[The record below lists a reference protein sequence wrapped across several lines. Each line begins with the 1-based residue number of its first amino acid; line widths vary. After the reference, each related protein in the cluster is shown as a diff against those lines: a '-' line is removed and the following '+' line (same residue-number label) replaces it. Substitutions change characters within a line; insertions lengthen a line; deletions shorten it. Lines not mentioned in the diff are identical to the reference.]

1 MNYEIIDKLVSST
14 ISEIFEGKVL
24 STMGDNDKAL
34 EIYKYLTKTI
44 SYDFPLLEQR
54 KKRGRVNLFQEM
66 VDVFEKHTGICSSLS
81 QVYKLLLESVNI
93 ESKAIICNDGNP
105 VLHQLLIVKDK
116 ESDKWIFS
124 DITRGIIFKNEEGLA
139 NFSYGLDRCPSIN
152 QEILG
157 VLPEMIYDGVLR
169 RNIDRQENF
178 AYLNNFSLF
187 DLPNN
192 VLNNEKVK

>member
-1 MNYEIIDKLVSST
+1 MNYEVIDGLVSST
-14 ISEIFEGKVL
+14 ISKIFEGKDL
-24 STMGDNDKAL
+24 SIMKDNDKAL

-44 SYDFPLLEQR
+44 SYDFPLLDQR
-54 KKRGRVNLFQEM
+54 QKRGRVNLFQEM

-93 ESKAIICNDGNP
+93 ESKAVICNDGNP

-116 ESDKWIFS
+116 ETDKWYLS
-124 DITRGIIFKNEEGLA
+124 DVTRGIIIKNEGLS

-157 VLPEMIYDGVLR
+157 VLPEAIYDGVLKR
-169 RNIDRQENF
+169 TIDRQEDLDH
-178 AYLNNFSLF
+178 LNDFSLF

-192 VLNNEKVK
+192 VLNNAKVK